1 MNIRKLLIGTTL
13 CLASQLLIAQNHEAV
28 KYNNRVI
35 KEQHSVTPLIVSFFH
50 NHLKKHIAPDIIRR
64 EKEKIE
70 TKLDKGIARLQAME
84 GFEGDTKLRDAAID
98 WFKLYKRSFDIEYEQ
113 VIPILTKKDKTED
126 DKQKLK
132 TLRDKLLAEEE
143 AIDIKFEME
152 QEAFAAKHKL
162 TFETPANQSSL

>member
-1 MNIRKLLIGTTL
+1 MKNQRLFFAAILYLACNTL
-13 CLASQLLIAQNHEAV
+13 MAQNPAAV

-50 NHLKKHIAPDIIRR
+50 NHLKKHIAPEVIKK

-70 TKLDKGIARLQAME
+70 LKLDRGIARLQAMD

-98 WFKLYKRSFDIEYEQ
+98 WFKLYKRSFDVEYEE

-126 DKQKLK
+126 DKLKLK
-132 TLRDKLLAEEE
+132 TLREKLLSEEE
-143 AIDIKFEME
+143 EIDIKFEMAQE
-152 QEAFAAKHKL
+152 QFAAKHKL